1 MQDVARTRIAPLS
14 AAAPRRAPMF
24 EGRGG
29 KGTGAMLLAA
39 TLASAGPVAAD
50 TEARPV
56 VAPEARPVVVPEARP
71 VVVPEARP
79 VVVPNAESFAMTA
92 TGSGRSYRIFL
103 ARPTRPCAEGG
114 CPVLY
119 FLDGNAT
126 FATAAEA
133 LRLQTRTATSLEPAA
148 VVAIGTDTDQP
159 FDITARHFDYTTP
172 ADPAVLRKRGNG
184 APYPPLGGADAFLD
198 FIADDLMPEIGRRLP
213 ADPERAALVGHSLG
227 GYLTLHALLT
237 RPRLFATYVAGSPSI
252 WWNEEEIVGRAEAF
266 AATAPDL
273 AGRRLFVGAGGD
285 EPSGMVEGAARI
297 AAILAPLGAHGLTL
311 SHQTFAGES
320 HIAVLPALI
329 SRSFRLALR
338 QPAGTE

>member
-1 MQDVARTRIAPLS
+1 MQDVASTRIAPLS

-159 FDITARHFDYTTP
+159 FDITARYFDYTTP

-252 WWNEEEIVGRAEAF
+252 W
-266 AATAPDL
+266 
-273 AGRRLFVGAGGD
+273 
-285 EPSGMVEGAARI
+285 
-297 AAILAPLGAHGLTL
+297 
-311 SHQTFAGES
+311 
-320 HIAVLPALI
+320 
-329 SRSFRLALR
+329 
-338 QPAGTE
+338 